1 MAGLED
7 SAGRNELAAILF
19 LQASMNTLDAYST
32 LNSSPWTAE
41 SFGADERRARAL
53 KEYVAHAVAYSM
65 LYATAAAVIARGRTA
80 TWAIFGG
87 AAVTNA
93 YLVWLYLR
101 ASERGRKAGA
111 KTWANESS
119 SATPRAPGV
128 SRYAWR

>member
-7 SAGRNELAAILF
+7 AAGRNELAAILF

-65 LYATAAAVIARGRTA
+65 LYATAAAILAKGSKATWSIFAGAVVTNIYLVTLYTRASKRGR
-80 TWAIFGG
+80 
-87 AAVTNA
+87 AAG
-93 YLVWLYLR
+93 
-101 ASERGRKAGA
+101 SSD
-111 KTWANESS
+111 WANSGNATRGAS
-119 SATPRAPGV
+119 SARPGWRA
-128 SRYAWR
+128 

>member
-53 KEYVAHAVAYSM
+53 KEYVCHAVGYSA
-65 LYATAAAVIARGRTA
+65 LYGIAAAAIARGPKA
-80 TWAIFGG
+80 TYAILGG
-87 AAVTNA
+87 VTITNA
-93 YLVWLYLR
+93 YLVWLYTR
-101 ASERGRKAGA
+101 ASRRGREAGSA
-111 KTWANESS
+111 DWANNT
-119 SATPRAPGV
+119 AGHGWQR
-128 SRYAWR
+128 R